1 MSNQYPTPSRT
12 RRRPEPGRRSS
23 SAAGPGR
30 WAIDHARLIGLLAVL
45 LVALLAEMPWVPRP
59 QRTLLLQAAVVLLFT
74 GIAAA
79 GTAEARPL
87 RAYGHGPNG
96 WILGLLAW
104 CLVCGLLSP
113 YRAFAVAEGLRV
125 LLGAGV
131 YFAAGYVLT
140 PREVRVLPLALIG
153 AGALV
158 AVGGLFQF
166 GAGLE
171 ARGDEVT
178 SIFGNHEQFGSF
190 LTLLFV
196 PALALALDTKTADK
210 RLLFAQGAALCL
222 GAALLLARTRSA
234 WAGAAAGCV
243 LLSLLALRYAPVKLN
258 RANKALVIGPALIVL
273 LAFVGLLGVSQIA
286 PLVSTRAA
294 TLARGVE
301 DTSLADRLHR
311 WRAAA
316 RMASE
321 KPITGWGLGAWPV
334 EQGRWTHQG
343 DDVPEVLASG
353 TGHSNLAHNFWVQ
366 WAAETG
372 GLGLALQIAVLAAFV
387 AHLLAALR
395 SADREDRP
403 RLMAAL
409 AAVVAGAVDMIGAP
423 SYTFPGVSSLW
434 WVWMGVG
441 VALSQRPV
449 SNAVETTLRPASL
462 LAPAFAG
469 ALAAVLV
476 LGLGDRLRA
485 EGDGVPRGTLS
496 LTTSPPG
503 PVAPGTRVLWTAT
516 YHAPGG
522 SLRATAP
529 GTVWSTDAGYLGKT
543 SPTFLTVN
551 ADPLR
556 SGWQGDVLSG
566 ESAVTVTA
574 RYWDNFSRPY
584 VVSRTVRV
592 K

>member
-1 MSNQYPTPSRT
+1 MPNQYPHTPDT
-12 RRRPEPGRRSS
+12 RRRTEARRRTPAPTGR
-23 SAAGPGR
+23 GR
-30 WAIDHARLIGLLAVL
+30 WAVDHARLIGLLVVL

-59 QRTLLLQAAVVLLFT
+59 QRTFLLQAAVVGLFT

-87 RAYGHGPNG
+87 PDYLRGLNG
-96 WILGLLAW
+96 WILGLMAW
-104 CLVCGLLSP
+104 SVVCALLSP
-113 YRAFAVAEGLRV
+113 YRAFAVAEGLRL

-131 YFAAGYVLT
+131 YFAAAYVLT
-140 PREVRVLPLALIG
+140 PRETRALPLALIG

-158 AVGGLFQF
+158 AAGGLFQF

-171 ARGDEVT
+171 TRGDEVT
-178 SIFGNHEQFGSF
+178 SIFGNHEQLGSF
-190 LTLLFV
+190 LALLFV
-196 PALALALDTKTADK
+196 PALALALDTHSASR
-210 RLLFAQGAALCL
+210 RLLFAQGAALVL
-222 GAALLLARTRSA
+222 GAALLLCRTRSA

-243 LLSLLALRYAPVKLN
+243 LLSLLALRYAPVKLT
-258 RANKALVIGPALIVL
+258 RANKALIIGPALLVL
-273 LAFVGLLGVSQIA
+273 LAFVGLLGVSQLA

-294 TLARGVE
+294 TLAKGVE
-301 DTSLADRLHR
+301 DTSFADRLHR
-311 WRAAA
+311 WRAAC

-321 KPITGWGLGAWPV
+321 KPVTGWGLGAWPV

-372 GLGLALQIAVLAAFV
+372 GLGLALQVAVLAAFIGQI
-387 AHLLAALR
+387 LTALR
-395 SADREDRP
+395 SCPREDRP

-434 WVWMGVG
+434 WVWVG
-441 VALSQRPV
+441 LGAALSLRDTDAAPRPV
-449 SNAVETTLRPASL
+449 SA
-462 LAPAFAG
+462 LAPALAG
-469 ALAAVLV
+469 ALAAALV
-476 LGLGDRLRA
+476 LGVGDRLRA
-485 EGDGVPRGTLS
+485 EGDGVPRGTLT
-496 LTTSPPG
+496 LTAAPPG
-503 PVAPGTRVLWTAT
+503 PVVPGTRVLWTAT
-516 YHAPGG
+516 YHAPDG

-529 GTVWSTDAGYLGKT
+529 GTVWTTSIGHLDKT
-543 SPTFLTVN
+543 SPTFITVN
-551 ADPLR
+551 RDPLR
-556 SGWQGDVLSG
+556 SGWQDDVPPG

-574 RYWDNFSRPY
+574 HYWDNFSRPY
-584 VVSRTVRV
+584 TVSRTVGV

>member
-30 WAIDHARLIGLLAVL
+30 WAADHARLIGLLAVL

-87 RAYGHGPNG
+87 KAYLRGPNG

-104 CLVCGLLSP
+104 CLVCALLSP

-140 PREVRVLPLALIG
+140 PREVRALPQALIG

-158 AVGGLFQF
+158 AMGGLFQF

-190 LTLLFV
+190 LALLFV

-258 RANKALVIGPALIVL
+258 RANKALVIGPALLVL

-334 EQGRWTHQG
+334 SQGRWTHQG

-372 GLGLALQIAVLAAFV
+372 GVGLALQVAVLAAFV
-387 AHLLAALR
+387 GQILTALR

-434 WVWMGVG
+434 WVWLGVG
-441 VALSQRPV
+441 AALSPRSAEGAPRPL
-449 SNAVETTLRPASL
+449 SFLPPAV
-462 LAPAFAG
+462 AG
-469 ALAAVLV
+469 ALAAALV
-476 LGLGDRLRA
+476 LGLGDRLRT
-485 EGDGVPRGTLS
+485 EGAGVPRGTLS
-496 LTTSPPG
+496 LTASPPG

-529 GTVWSTDAGYLGKT
+529 GTVWSTDAGRLDKT

-556 SGWQGDVLSG
+556 SGWQGDVLPG
-566 ESAVTVTA
+566 EAAVTVTA
-574 RYWDNFSRPY
+574 HYWDNFSHPY

>member
-1 MSNQYPTPSRT
+1 M
-12 RRRPEPGRRSS
+12 
-23 SAAGPGR
+23 
-30 WAIDHARLIGLLAVL
+30 DHARLIGLLTVL
-45 LVALLAEMPWVPRP
+45 LVALLAEMPWIGRP
-59 QRTLLLQAAVVLLFT
+59 QRTLLLQAAVVGLFT

-79 GTAEARPL
+79 GAAEARPL
-87 RAYGHGPNG
+87 RAYGRGLNI

-104 CLVCGLLSP
+104 AVVCAVLSP
-113 YRAFAVAEGLRV
+113 YRAFAVAEGLRL

-131 YFAAGYVLT
+131 YFAAAYVLT
-140 PREVRVLPLALIG
+140 PREVRALPLALIS

-158 AVGGLFQF
+158 AAGGLFQF

-171 ARGDEVT
+171 TRGDEVT

-190 LTLLFV
+190 LALLFV
-196 PALALALDTKTADK
+196 PALALALDTKSADK
-210 RLLFAQGAALCL
+210 RLLLAQGATLVL

-243 LLSLLALRYAPVKLN
+243 LLSLLALRYAPVKLS
-258 RANKALVIGPALIVL
+258 RANKALIIGPALIVL

-294 TLARGVE
+294 TLAKGVE
-301 DTSLADRLHR
+301 DTSFADRLHR
-311 WRAAA
+311 WRAAC

-321 KPITGWGLGAWPV
+321 KPVTGWGLGAWPV
-334 EQGRWTHQG
+334 TEGRWTHQG
-343 DDVPEVLASG
+343 DDVPEVLSSG

-366 WAAETG
+366 WASETG
-372 GLGLALQIAVLAAFV
+372 GLGLALQVAVLAAFIGQI
-387 AHLLAALR
+387 LTALR
-395 SADREDRP
+395 SAEREDRP

-409 AAVVAGAVDMIGAP
+409 AAVAAGAVDMIGAP

-434 WVWMGVG
+434 WVWIGLG
-441 VALSQRPV
+441 AALSHRSVEDAPRPV
-449 SNAVETTLRPASL
+449 SA
-462 LAPAFAG
+462 LAPALAG

-476 LGLGDRLRA
+476 LGVGDRLRA
-485 EGDGVPRGTLS
+485 EGDGVPRGTLT
-496 LTTSPPG
+496 LTAAPPG

-516 YHAPGG
+516 YRAPDG

-529 GTVWSTDAGYLGKT
+529 GTVWTTPLGHLDKT
-543 SPTFLTVN
+543 SPTFITVN

-556 SGWQGDVLSG
+556 SGWQGNVSPG
-566 ESAVTVTA
+566 KSAVTVTA
-574 RYWDNFSRPY
+574 HYWDNFSRPY
-584 VVSRTVRV
+584 VISRTVQV

>member
-1 MSNQYPTPSRT
+1 MSHQYPYTPDT
-12 RRRPEPGRRSS
+12 RRRPEPGRRSTS
-23 SAAGPGR
+23 PAGPGR
-30 WAIDHARLIGLLAVL
+30 WAGDHARLIGLLAVL

-59 QRTLLLQAAVVLLFT
+59 QRTFLLQAAVVGLFT

-79 GTAEARPL
+79 GTAEARPV
-87 RAYGHGPNG
+87 RAYGRRSNG
-96 WILGLLAW
+96 WLLGLLAW
-104 CLVCGLLSP
+104 SALCALLSP

-131 YFAAGYVLT
+131 YFAAAFVLT
-140 PREVRVLPLALIG
+140 PREVRALPLALICT
-153 AGALV
+153 GALV
-158 AVGGLFQF
+158 AAGGLFQF

-171 ARGDEVT
+171 TRTNEVT
-178 SIFGNHEQFGSF
+178 GIFGNHEQFGSF
-190 LTLLFV
+190 LALLFP
-196 PALALALDTKTADK
+196 PALALALDTNADK
-210 RLLFAQGAALCL
+210 RRLLAQGAALML

-243 LLSLLALRYAPVKLN
+243 LLSLLVLRYVPVKLN
-258 RANKALVIGPALIVL
+258 RANKALMIGPALLVL
-273 LAFVGLLGVSQIA
+273 LAFAGLLGVSQIA

-294 TLARGVE
+294 TLARGTE

-321 KPITGWGLGAWPV
+321 KPVTGWGLGAWPV
-334 EQGRWTHQG
+334 TQGRWTHQG

-372 GLGLALQIAVLAAFV
+372 GVGLALQVAVVAAFIGRI
-387 AHLLAALR
+387 LAALR
-395 SADREDRP
+395 SADREGRH

-434 WVWMGVG
+434 WVWMGLG
-441 VALSQRPV
+441 VALSH
-449 SNAVETTLRPASL
+449 ERPADTPRPQAFL
-462 LAPAFAG
+462 MPAAFG

-476 LGLGDRLRA
+476 LGVGNRLRA
-485 EGDGVPRGTLS
+485 EGDRVPRGTLT
-496 LTTSPPG
+496 LTATPPG

-516 YHAPGG
+516 YRAPDG

-529 GTVWSTDAGYLGKT
+529 GTVWSTSTGYLSKT
-543 SPTFLTVN
+543 SPTFITVN
-551 ADPLR
+551 QIPLR
-556 SGWQGDVLSG
+556 SGWQGDVAAG
-566 ESAVTVTA
+566 GSAVTVTA
-574 RYWDNFSRPY
+574 HYWDNFSRPY
-584 VVSRTVRV
+584 TVSRTVRV